1 MNRPRDGWAVDGMAV
16 LAAYDEAVT
25 SPPEQPAAPE
35 PSSVAPAP
43 SAPQAGRRGGNFR
56 SLVISMVIM
65 TAVVFAFVALLP
77 RPAQRERA
85 EVDAGRKAGQ
95 IATDQSWPVATSSPG
110 DDWRATSVSFRADPQ
125 GLPTWTV
132 GYHVKPGDDV
142 YVTLAQTQQSSG
154 AGAALPA
161 WVARQTK
168 NGREDG
174 FVSSG
179 GRDWSKR
186 SGLDATGAASSG
198 EASAFRS
205 LVAQGPN
212 SPGGLATVIAGDTS
226 YEVLERFAGSLTV
239 TAVSSVATGSASPG
253 SASPGSASPGSAA
266 SSVGAL
272 ARTS

>member
-1 MNRPRDGWAVDGMAV
+1 MVAP
-16 LAAYDEAVT
+16 YDEAVT

-35 PSSVAPAP
+35 PSPVAPAP
-43 SAPQAGRRGGNFR
+43 GAPKARRHGGNFR

-85 EVDAGRKAGQ
+85 AVDAVGKAGQ

-125 GLPTWTV
+125 GVPTWTV
-132 GYHVKPGDDV
+132 GYHVRPDDDV

-174 FVSSG
+174 SVSSG

-205 LVAQGPN
+205 LVAEGSN

-239 TAVSSVATGSASPG
+239 TAVSSVPTGSSSPG
-253 SASPGSASPGSAA
+253 AAA
-266 SSVGAL
+266 SSAGAL